1 GTRTAICRTA
11 RCFRASYGCARACGS
26 CSEIRTRPA
35 LLILHSDPFDRR
47 VHEVVVATPHSLSSQ
62 GTSVDDL
69 LLADS
74 SPTRVFGRIV
84 LVGRPALEHSARTE
98 ARLEVGKVLGVRV
111 IPVLGFFLGI
121 QVVADAR

>member
-1 GTRTAICRTA
+1 M
-11 RCFRASYGCARACGS
+11 
-26 CSEIRTRPA
+26 
-35 LLILHSDPFDRR
+35 LILLSDPFDRR
-47 VHEVVVATPHSLSSQ
+47 VHELVVASPHSLSSQ

-121 QVVADAR
+121 QVVEVAEEDVEAMNRW